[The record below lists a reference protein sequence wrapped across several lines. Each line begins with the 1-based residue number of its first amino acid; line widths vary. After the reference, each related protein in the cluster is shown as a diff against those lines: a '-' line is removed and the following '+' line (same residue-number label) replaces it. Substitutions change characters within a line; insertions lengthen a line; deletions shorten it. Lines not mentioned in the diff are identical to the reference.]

1 MGGRGAS
8 SVSRLSGGGRLDP
21 SSIVSTTSFISERG
35 KLQEEVDQVLEV
47 FRDFENMYGYDVYDI
62 QIAKLKGAD
71 AMGALAYYDGANIA
85 FNQNFV
91 NADKMEKVYADTVQ
105 SGFHPNNGNKTGLQA
120 VTAHEIGHALV
131 GEIAIKQGKSAMGS
145 IDEVSTMIVNQA
157 RKATGH
163 KGVVQMASKISRY
176 ATVSN
181 AEAVAEAFADWYSNG
196 SKAQKESIAIVN
208 VVNQLWKS

>member
-1 MGGRGAS
+1 
-8 SVSRLSGGGRLDP
+8 
-21 SSIVSTTSFISERG
+21 
-35 KLQEEVDQVLEV
+35 
-47 FRDFENMYGYDVYDI
+47 
-62 QIAKLKGAD
+62 
-71 AMGALAYYDGANIA
+71 
-85 FNQNFV
+85 
-91 NADKMEKVYADTVQ
+91 
-105 SGFHPNNGNKTGLQA
+105 
-120 VTAHEIGHALV
+120 
-131 GEIAIKQGKSAMGS
+131 MGS

-208 VVNQLWKS
+208 VVNQLWRSQKRGKNMTKKIMYSEPNDFFPKELRKKYGLGEYAKENKNKSNDKTSKKSGDKKQGINYEVHI